1 MPRNPLQVEGFHPTI
16 GSVYSAVEGY
26 LEHLAVFSG
35 VEDAEAPLTVQPID
49 TVLIRLLTMYQ
60 PARPY
65 AVDLAAASSWGV
77 STLLCRTDPSV
88 RLVVTTGESS
98 SEKWRTLLDHYS
110 CDSTLP
116 FIECVT
122 VGEIREAFDKASA
135 PAASILVIADAT
147 DATKQQP
154 SAAFESWLAWA
165 PQAVLVLLGV
175 EKTGDSS
182 SLASLIVRCTSSNY
196 RLALL
201 RELAPALAESR
212 IALVGRRENVD
223 FESIIARIGHL
234 FANQFQLLDIIKRTC
249 DSALEQS
256 VLTEPL
262 PTLRAGV
269 LEPQSLT
276 TTYDLRRALVEREQ
290 ELMELRQSFTF
301 RIIQGIRKLG
311 RFARRAS

>member
-1 MPRNPLQVEGFHPTI
+1 MPRNPLRVDGFHPTI
-16 GSVYSAVEGY
+16 GSVYHAVEGY
-26 LEHLAVFSG
+26 LEHLAAFSG
-35 VEDAEAPLTVQPID
+35 MAGTTAPLTVPPID
-49 TVLIRLLTMYQ
+49 ALLIRLLTMYQ
-60 PARPY
+60 PSRPY
-65 AVDLAAASSWGV
+65 LVDLAAAHSWGV

-88 RLVVTTGESS
+88 HMVVTIGENP
-98 SEKWRTLLDHYS
+98 SEKWRTHLDHYLL
-110 CDSTLP
+110 DWTLP
-116 FIECVT
+116 LVECVT
-122 VGEIREAFDKASA
+122 VGEIREAISKLSDLQAS
-135 PAASILVIADAT
+135 PLVIAAASDAT
-147 DATKQQP
+147 RQQS
-154 SAAFESWLAWA
+154 SAVFESWLEWA

-175 EKTGDSS
+175 DKTGNSS

-212 IALVGRRENVD
+212 IALVTRRENVT
-223 FESIIARIGHL
+223 FESVLSRIGHQ
-234 FANQFQLLDIIKRTC
+234 FANQFQFLDVIKRIC

-256 VLTEPL
+256 VLNEPL

-276 TTYDLRRALVEREQ
+276 TTYDLRRALVQREQ

-301 RIIQGIRKLG
+301 RVIQGIRKLG